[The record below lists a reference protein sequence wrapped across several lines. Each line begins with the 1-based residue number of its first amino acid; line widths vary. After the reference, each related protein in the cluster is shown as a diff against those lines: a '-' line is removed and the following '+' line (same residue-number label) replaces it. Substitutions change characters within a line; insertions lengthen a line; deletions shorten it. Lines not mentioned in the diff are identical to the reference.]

1 MLDADDLGTASKL
14 ALQLAVLERDPD
26 VDAVFGHASE
36 FTTPELGAE
45 ERAAVRARES
55 QPFRAKRRCSR
66 AAASSTGSGRS
77 TPRSRL
83 ATSSTGYTRAEDLGL
98 RAVMLGEVVVR
109 RRIHTGNHGRS
120 PDHRPGDYV
129 RIARRTLQR
138 RREASQ

>member
-1 MLDADDLGTASKL
+1 MLDADDLWTADKL

-55 QPFRAKRRCSR
+55 QPFRAKSTMLARRS
-66 AAASSTGSGRS
+66 SSTGSGRS

-83 ATSSTGYTRAEDLGL
+83 ATSSTGTPAP
-98 RAVMLGEVVVR
+98 
-109 RRIHTGNHGRS
+109 RI
-120 PDHRPGDYV
+120 
-129 RIARRTLQR
+129 
-138 RREASQ
+138 